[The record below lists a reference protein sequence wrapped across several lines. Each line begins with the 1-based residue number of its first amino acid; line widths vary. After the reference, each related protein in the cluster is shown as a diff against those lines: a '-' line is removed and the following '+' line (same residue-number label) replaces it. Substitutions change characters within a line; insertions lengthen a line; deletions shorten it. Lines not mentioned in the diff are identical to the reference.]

1 MNDKEVNK
9 ILEDGYDKIAES
21 YNEGRK
27 SKKEIN
33 YKYFDALSKYF
44 PKLGKLLD
52 LGCGGG
58 VPASSYFYEKGF
70 DITGVDISSEMI
82 KLAQQNIPN
91 GKFFASDMLECSFP
105 AEEFDVIISTF
116 AIIHI
121 PQHKQKEL
129 FEKIFNWLK
138 KDGVAYLVLGY
149 NNIEEDINENWRGVK
164 MYWSHFGADEYKK
177 ILNGIGF
184 KIIWEQVE
192 EILNDATFY
201 NVILRKN

>member
-1 MNDKEVNK
+1 
-9 ILEDGYDKIAES
+9 
-21 YNEGRK
+21 
-27 SKKEIN
+27 
-33 YKYFDALSKYF
+33 
-44 PKLGKLLD
+44 
-52 LGCGGG
+52 
-58 VPASSYFYEKGF
+58 
-70 DITGVDISSEMI
+70 
-82 KLAQQNIPN
+82 
-91 GKFFASDMLECSFP
+91 MLECSFP

-129 FEKIFNWLK
+129 FERIFNWLK